1 MISPVIP
8 GLPPAGGLG
17 SHSKHSLE
25 TFIKIVIDFYHFH
38 KRHFPWRDIENPYFI
53 LVSEI
58 MLQQTQAPRVIEKYN
73 EFIGVFPSVESLAR
87 ASNEEVLRV
96 WQGLGYNRRGI
107 FLKKTA
113 EKIVSEHGGIVPSN
127 IETLTTFP
135 GIGYNTACAI
145 AAFAFNMPVVFI
157 ETNIR
162 TVFIHHFF
170 ADKEAVDDKD
180 ILPIIEKV
188 LRAPGARKMS
198 PRDWYYALM
207 DYGVYLKKEF
217 KNPSRKSSSYS
228 KQSKFEGS
236 KRQVRG
242 EIIKLLLERK
252 SIFKKDLLPLID
264 REESEI
270 IQILSSLEKE
280 GMITFKNQVY
290 TIA

>member
-1 MISPVIP
+1 MKSSFENS
-8 GLPPAGGLG
+8 A
-17 SHSKHSLE
+17 E
-25 TFIKIVIDFYHFH
+25 TFIKTVIDFYHFH

-58 MLQQTQAPRVIEKYN
+58 MLQQTQAPRVIEKYE
-73 EFIGVFPSVESLAR
+73 EFIRTFPTIESLAK
-87 ASNEEVLRV
+87 ASNESVLRV

-113 EKIVSEHGGIVPSN
+113 EKIVSEHDGIVPSD
-127 IETLTTFP
+127 IEVLTTFP

-145 AAFAFNMPVVFI
+145 AAFAFNKQVVFI

-170 ADKEAVDDKD
+170 ANKESVNDKD

-188 LRAPGARKMS
+188 LQAPGAGSLDSRN
-198 PRDWYYALM
+198 WYYAFM
-207 DYGVYLKKEF
+207 DYGVYLKKNF
-217 KNPSRKSSSYS
+217 KNPSRKSSTYS

-236 KRQVRG
+236 KRQIRG
-242 EIIKLLLERK
+242 EIIRLLLERK
-252 SIFKKDLLPLID
+252 SLTIGDVHSQID
-264 REESEI
+264 RKESEI
-270 IQILSSLEKE
+270 EEILSSLKKE